1 MVYLL
6 GVNLPDH
13 KLVNYALTSIF
24 GIGLATATKL
34 THKLMIHPRCRLAE
48 LKEDKLAALST
59 SLNDQLIESDL
70 KRSINSNIQK
80 LVNLGTRKGHRHK
93 MGLPVHGQS
102 TRSNARTAAKLNGL
116 FLRKKNWK

>member
-13 KLVNYALTSIF
+13 KVVNIALTSIF
-24 GIGLATATKL
+24 GIGLPTATKI

-48 LKEDKLAALST
+48 LTEDKLTDLST
-59 SLNDQLIESDL
+59 SLNDHLIESDL

-80 LVNLGTRKGHRHK
+80 LIGMGTRRGHRHK
-93 MGLPVHGQS
+93 IGLPVHGQC
-102 TRSNARTAAKLNGL
+102 TRSNARTARKLNGL
-116 FLRKKNWK
+116 FLRQEKFK